1 MNGDDRDFR
10 IPEVERIRMN
20 LLDHLRTFV
29 AIADA
34 GSLVGGARRRHVSA
48 PTATRALSGL
58 EAHLGVRLVVRTT
71 RALRLTEVGEA
82 YLAQARR
89 VLASVD
95 DAEAVVTGR
104 RARPEGL
111 LSVTAPELFGER
123 YVAPL
128 LFEYLD
134 AHAHVTARAFFSNR
148 LVNLVDE
155 GFDVAL
161 RIGPLPDS
169 ALSAIPLGAMR
180 IVWVAAPSYLAR
192 AGTPQAPGELAG
204 HAQIGLTIEGQEQV
218 GWERDARRGRRRG
231 ARPPAPRLVVN
242 KNSVKV
248 AAAVA
253 GQGIARALA
262 YQVDQEVRDGR
273 LRVVLAR
280 HEPAPV
286 PVHLVHPEGRAAS
299 TKVRRFLELAAP
311 RLRALALLRGK
322 GLERRRAAE

>member
-1 MNGDDRDFR
+1 
-10 IPEVERIRMN
+10 MN
-20 LLDHLRTFV
+20 LVDSLRTFV

-34 GSLVGGARRRHVSA
+34 GSLVGGARSRRVSA
-48 PTATRALSGL
+48 PTATRVLAAL
-58 EAHLGVRLVVRTT
+58 EAHLGARLVVRTT

-82 YLAQARR
+82 YLAEARR
-89 VLASVD
+89 VLAAVD
-95 DAEAVVTGR
+95 DAEAVVRGR

-128 LFEYLD
+128 LFEFLD
-134 AHAHVTARAFFSNR
+134 AHPLVSARAFFSNR
-148 LVNLVDE
+148 LVDLVDE

-169 ALSAIPLGAMR
+169 ALTAVPLGAMR
-180 IVWVAAPSYLAR
+180 LVWVAAPAYLAR
-192 AGTPQAPGELAG
+192 AGTPRVPDDLAG
-204 HAQIGLTIEGQEQV
+204 HARIGLTIEGQEPV
-218 GWERDARRGRRRG
+218 AWDRRGRRR
-231 ARPPAPRLVVN
+231 ARDRRPLPERLVVN

-262 YQVDQEVRDGR
+262 YQVESEVRDGR

-280 HEPAPV
+280 HEPPPV

-299 TKVRRFLELAAP
+299 AQVRGFLAFCAP
-311 RLRALALLRGK
+311 RLRALALLHGK
-322 GLERRRAAE
+322 GLERRGGSRARAPGGPPRTAT